1 MKLTS
6 WMLVGLFFVNI
17 GRKKE
22 NYMDT
27 IKWLLPNVT
36 VPTWMDIMIA
46 MAICLIGWLFQQ
58 FVLKKII
65 TVMVAFLKKRQR
77 NFQATVLEQFNKAI
91 RYAFMSAVI
100 VLSLT
105 VLLEVR
111 FFTDAATKNFVL
123 SIMVFFA
130 FKGVYD
136 VLHYYTKQP
145 LAINSDEEQN
155 VLLPFFLR
163 IGKVLI
169 MILAM
174 FTIASFWDFN
184 LNGFLT
190 GIGLTGVAI
199 AFGIRDTLAHVFGG
213 MSVALDN
220 PFQIGDWVA
229 TEDQKIEGTI
239 EDINL
244 RSTLIQTGDKGLVYV
259 PNAYLVNRPLYNLSK
274 REKRKCEQFFYVA
287 LENEEEKLRS
297 ALSMIH
303 QQIYLHDDTEKDLIH
318 VFIDDFRPDSY
329 RILVRFFVA
338 TNDTG
343 VLLGARQDILF
354 AIRQILKD
362 YDIVLPKYEENYW
375 LHNEK

>member
-1 MKLTS
+1 
-6 WMLVGLFFVNI
+6 
-17 GRKKE
+17 
-22 NYMDT
+22 MDSL
-27 IKWLLPNVT
+27 KWLLPNV
-36 VPTWMDIMIA
+36 VAPTWKDIIIA
-46 MAICLIGWLFQQ
+46 IALCLIGWLLQQ

-65 TVMVAFLKKRQR
+65 TVIVAFLKKRQR
-77 NFQATVLEQFNKAI
+77 YFQAIVLEQFNKAI

-105 VLLEVR
+105 VLLEVN
-111 FFTDAATKNFVL
+111 FFTHAATKNFVL

-145 LAINSDEEQN
+145 LTINSDEEQN

-174 FTIASFWDFN
+174 FTIASLWDFN

-229 TEDQKIEGTI
+229 TEDQKIEGII

-259 PNAYLVNRPLYNLSK
+259 PNSYLVNRPLYNLSK
-274 REKRKCEQFFYVA
+274 REKRKCEQFLYVA

-297 ALSMIH
+297 ALIAIH
-303 QQIYLHDDTEKDLIH
+303 QQIYLHDNTEKDMIH
-318 VFIDDFRPDSY
+318 VFIDEFRPASY
-329 RILVRFFVA
+329 RVLVRFFVA

-343 VLLGARQDILF
+343 VLLRVRQDILF
-354 AIRQILKD
+354 AIRQILQEHNID
-362 YDIVLPKYEENYW
+362 LAEPTDDHW
-375 LHNEK
+375 LAKEK

>member
-1 MKLTS
+1 MNSL
-6 WMLVGLFFVNI
+6 N
-17 GRKKE
+17 
-22 NYMDT
+22 
-27 IKWLLPNVT
+27 WLLPDIST
-36 VPTWMDIMIA
+36 PTWMEIIIA
-46 MAICLIGWLFQQ
+46 VALCVIGWLFQQ
-58 FVLKKII
+58 FVIKKII
-65 TVMVAFLKKRQR
+65 NRTVTFLRDHQR
-77 NFQATVLEQFNKAI
+77 NFQATVLAQFNKAI

-100 VLSLT
+100 VLSLSI
-105 VLLEVR
+105 LLEI
-111 FFTDAATKNFVL
+111 FLFTHVATKNFVL

-136 VLHYYTKQP
+136 VLNFYTKQP
-145 LAINSDEEQN
+145 LPLNNDEEPN

-174 FTIASFWDFN
+174 FTIASFWNFN

-220 PFQIGDWVA
+220 PFQIGDWIA

-259 PNAYLVNRPLYNLSK
+259 PNSYLVNRPIYNLSK
-274 REKRKCEQFFYVA
+274 REKRKCEQFLFVA
-287 LENEEEKLRS
+287 AENEEDKLRS
-297 ALSMIH
+297 ALSAI
-303 QQIYLHDDTEKDLIH
+303 QKEIYLHAQTEKEMIH
-318 VFIDDFRPDSY
+318 VFIDEFYPTSY
-329 RILVRFFVA
+329 RVLVRFYVA
-338 TNDTG
+338 TNDTAEMLN
-343 VLLGARQDILF
+343 VRQDILF
-354 AIRQILKD
+354 AIRQIFQEQNIILANPNED
-362 YDIVLPKYEENYW
+362 EW
-375 LHNEK
+375 LRNKK

>member
-1 MKLTS
+1 
-6 WMLVGLFFVNI
+6 
-17 GRKKE
+17 
-22 NYMDT
+22 MDSL
-27 IKWLLPNVT
+27 KWLLPNLT
-36 VPTWMDIMIA
+36 VPTWIDITIA
-46 MAICLIGWLFQQ
+46 VAFCVVGWLFQH

-65 TVMVAFLKKRQR
+65 TSTVTFLKNRQR
-77 NFQATVLEQFNKAI
+77 NFQATVLGQFNKAI

-100 VLSLT
+100 VLSLSN
-105 VLLEVR
+105 LLKV
-111 FFTDAATKNFVL
+111 FLFTHFATKNFVL

-136 VLHYYTKQP
+136 VLHYYTKKP
-145 LAINSDEEQN
+145 LELNSDEEQN

-174 FTIASFWDFN
+174 FTIASFWNFN

-220 PFQIGDWVA
+220 PFQIGDWIA

-259 PNAYLVNRPLYNLSK
+259 PNSYLVNRPIYNFSK
-274 REKRKCEQFFYVA
+274 REKRKCELFLYVA
-287 LENEEEKLRS
+287 AENEEETLRS
-297 ALSMIH
+297 ALSTIH
-303 QQIYLHDDTEKDLIH
+303 QQIHLHANTEKELIH
-318 VFIDDFRPDSY
+318 VYIDELYHASY
-329 RILVRFFVA
+329 RVLVRFYVA
-338 TNDTG
+338 TNDTA
-343 VLLGARQDILF
+343 VMLNVRQDILF
-354 AIRQILKD
+354 VIRQVVQD
-362 YDIVLPKYEENYW
+362 YEIVLAEQPDECK
-375 LHNEK
+375 LEKK

>member
-1 MKLTS
+1 
-6 WMLVGLFFVNI
+6 
-17 GRKKE
+17 
-22 NYMDT
+22 MDSL
-27 IKWLLPNVT
+27 KWLLPKIT
-36 VPTWMDIMIA
+36 APTWMDVIIA
-46 MAICLIGWLFQQ
+46 IALCVVGWLFQQ

-65 TVMVAFLKKRQR
+65 NRIVVFLRNRQR
-77 NFQATVLEQFNKAI
+77 DFQATVLDQFNKAI
-91 RYAFMSAVI
+91 RYAFMSGVI
-100 VLSLT
+100 VLSLS
-105 VLLEVR
+105 LLLGI
-111 FFTDAATKNFVL
+111 FLFTHVATKNFVL

-136 VLHYYTKQP
+136 VLHFYTKQP
-145 LAINSDEEQN
+145 LTLNNDEEPN

-259 PNAYLVNRPLYNLSK
+259 PNSYLVNRPIYNLSK
-274 REKRKCEQFFYVA
+274 REKRKCEQFLFVA
-287 LENEEEKLRS
+287 AENEEETLRS
-297 ALSMIH
+297 ALSAI
-303 QQIYLHDDTEKDLIH
+303 QKEIYLHAQTEKDMIH
-318 VFIDDFRPDSY
+318 VFIDEFYPTSY

-338 TNDTG
+338 TNDTAEMLN
-343 VLLGARQDILF
+343 VRQDILF
-354 AIRQILKD
+354 AIRQIFQELNI
-362 YDIVLPKYEENYW
+362 IVANPAEEEW
-375 LHNEK
+375 VSDKK

>member
-1 MKLTS
+1 MDSLKL
-6 WMLVGLFFVNI
+6 
-17 GRKKE
+17 
-22 NYMDT
+22 
-27 IKWLLPNVT
+27 LLPNVT
-36 VPTWMDIMIA
+36 APSWAEILIA
-46 MAICLIGWLFQQ
+46 IALWLIGWLFQH

-65 TVMVAFLKKRQR
+65 TSSVAFLKKRQR
-77 NFQATVLEQFNKAI
+77 SFQATVLEQFNKAI

-100 VLSLT
+100 VLSLSLFLD
-105 VLLEVR
+105 VV
-111 FFTDAATKNFVL
+111 ATKNFVL

-136 VLHYYTKQP
+136 VLHYYTKEP
-145 LAINSDEEQN
+145 LSINNDGEQN

-220 PFQIGDWVA
+220 PFQIGDWVT
-229 TEDQKIEGTI
+229 TEDQKIEGII

-259 PNAYLVNRPLYNLSK
+259 PNSYLVNRPLYNLTQ
-274 REKRKCEQFFYVA
+274 REKRKCEQFLYVA

-297 ALSMIH
+297 AFSMIH
-303 QQIYLHDDTEKDLIH
+303 QQIYLHEDTEKDLIH
-318 VFIDDFRPDSY
+318 VFIDEFRPASY
-329 RILVRFFVA
+329 RVLVRFYVA

-343 VLLGARQDILF
+343 VLLSVRQDILF
-354 AIRQILKD
+354 AIRQILID
-362 YDIVLPKYEENYW
+362 YDVVLAEQTGDYW

>member
-1 MKLTS
+1 
-6 WMLVGLFFVNI
+6 
-17 GRKKE
+17 
-22 NYMDT
+22 MDLL
-27 IKWLLPNVT
+27 KWLLPNV
-36 VPTWMDIMIA
+36 VAPTWMDIIIA
-46 MAICLIGWLFQQ
+46 ISLCLIGWLLQQ

-65 TVMVAFLKKRQR
+65 TVIVAFLRKRQR
-77 NFQATVLEQFNKAI
+77 YFQATVLEQFNKAI

-100 VLSLT
+100 VISLSR
-105 VLLEVR
+105 LLEVSL
-111 FFTDAATKNFVL
+111 FTDVATKNFVL

-145 LAINSDEEQN
+145 LTINNDEEQN

-174 FTIASFWDFN
+174 FTIASLWDFN

-229 TEDQKIEGTI
+229 TEDQKIEGII

-259 PNAYLVNRPLYNLSK
+259 PNSYLVNRPLYNLSK
-274 REKRKCEQFFYVA
+274 REKRKCEQFLYVA

-297 ALSMIH
+297 ALSAIH
-303 QQIYLHDDTEKDLIH
+303 QQIYLHDNTEKDMIH
-318 VFIDDFRPDSY
+318 VFIDEFRPASY
-329 RILVRFFVA
+329 RVLVRFFVA

-343 VLLGARQDILF
+343 VLLRVRQDILF
-354 AIRQILKD
+354 AIRQILQEH
-362 YDIVLPKYEENYW
+362 DIDLAEPTDDHW
-375 LHNEK
+375 LAKEK

>member
-1 MKLTS
+1 
-6 WMLVGLFFVNI
+6 
-17 GRKKE
+17 
-22 NYMDT
+22 MDSL
-27 IKWLLPNVT
+27 KWLLPNV
-36 VPTWMDIMIA
+36 VAPTWMDIIIA
-46 MAICLIGWLFQQ
+46 IAFCLIGWLLQQ

-65 TVMVAFLKKRQR
+65 TVIVAFLRKRQR
-77 NFQATVLEQFNKAI
+77 YFQAIVLEQFNKAI

-105 VLLEVR
+105 VLLELN
-111 FFTDAATKNFVL
+111 FFTHGATKNFVL

-145 LAINSDEEQN
+145 LTINNDEEQN

-174 FTIASFWDFN
+174 FTIASLWDFN

-229 TEDQKIEGTI
+229 TEDQKIEGII

-259 PNAYLVNRPLYNLSK
+259 PNSYLVNRPLYNLSK
-274 REKRKCEQFFYVA
+274 REKRKCEQFLYVA

-297 ALSMIH
+297 ALSAIH
-303 QQIYLHDDTEKDLIH
+303 QQIYLHDNTEKDMIH
-318 VFIDDFRPDSY
+318 VFIDEFRPASY
-329 RILVRFFVA
+329 RVLVRFFVA

-343 VLLGARQDILF
+343 VLLRVRQDILF
-354 AIRQILKD
+354 AIRQILQEH
-362 YDIVLPKYEENYW
+362 DIDLAEPTDDHW
-375 LHNEK
+375 LAKEK